1 MATVEQSL
9 SDNGAATTE
18 APTIEVHCP
27 ADGRLVGA
35 VADLGAEQVAAIAAD
50 LRRAQPE
57 WEAIGPEARGRH
69 LLNWL
74 DWILDNEQRILELV
88 QAESGKS
95 WGDTQIETM
104 VAVEVI
110 NYYVKHGAEFLAD
123 QSFRPHGPPAATKRL
138 RVHWHPYELVG
149 LIFPWNYPLGMPMMD
164 VPGALMSGAAVMVKP
179 SEFTPLAWT
188 EVTRGFRE
196 EIGAPPVLA
205 SVTGAGATGV
215 AVVDQVDKIMFTGS
229 TRTGR
234 KIAIRA
240 AERLIP
246 VSLELGGKDAMIVL
260 SDADLERAVGG
271 AIWGGTFNA
280 GQSCIATERIYVEEP
295 VYDEFVFKLT
305 EKVSALR
312 QGMDAPGEFKTEFG
326 AMANQS
332 QLEIVERHVEDAID
346 KGARA
351 LTGGKRGERG
361 LFYPPTVLVD
371 VDHTMACMRE
381 ETFGPTLPVM
391 KVANEDEAISLA
403 NDSSYGLGGS
413 VWTSDLDRAERV
425 ARQLETGAINV
436 NNAMINAFQF
446 GLPFGGWKD
455 SGIGSRFGGPNG
467 ILKFCRSQAFVS
479 ERINLKS
486 EMHWYPYTARRSKL
500 QGVLVRMLGAHDW
513 RRRLGLRGR
522 RS

>member
-1 MATVEQSL
+1 
-9 SDNGAATTE
+9 
-18 APTIEVHCP
+18 
-27 ADGRLVGA
+27 
-35 VADLGAEQVAAIAAD
+35 
-50 LRRAQPE
+50 
-57 WEAIGPEARGRH
+57 
-69 LLNWL
+69 
-74 DWILDNEQRILELV
+74 
-88 QAESGKS
+88 
-95 WGDTQIETM
+95 
-104 VAVEVI
+104 
-110 NYYVKHGAEFLAD
+110 
-123 QSFRPHGPPAATKRL
+123 
-138 RVHWHPYELVG
+138 
-149 LIFPWNYPLGMPMMD
+149 
-164 VPGALMSGAAVMVKP
+164 
-179 SEFTPLAWT
+179 
-188 EVTRGFRE
+188 
-196 EIGAPPVLA
+196 
-205 SVTGAGATGV
+205 VTGAGATGG

-234 KIAIRA
+234 KIAVRA

-295 VYDEFVFKLT
+295 VYDEFVSKLT
-305 EKVSALR
+305 EKVNTLR
-312 QGMDAPGEFKTEFG
+312 QGMDAPGEFKAEFG
-326 AMANQS
+326 AMANES
-332 QLEIVERHVEDAID
+332 QLEIVERHVQDAID

-391 KVANEDEAISLA
+391 KVANEEEAISLA
-403 NDSSYGLGGS
+403 NDSPYGLGGS
-413 VWTSDLDRAERV
+413 VWTSDLDRAERM
-425 ARQLETGAINV
+425 ARRLETGAINV

-446 GLPFGGWKD
+446 GLPFGGWKE

-522 RS
+522 RP